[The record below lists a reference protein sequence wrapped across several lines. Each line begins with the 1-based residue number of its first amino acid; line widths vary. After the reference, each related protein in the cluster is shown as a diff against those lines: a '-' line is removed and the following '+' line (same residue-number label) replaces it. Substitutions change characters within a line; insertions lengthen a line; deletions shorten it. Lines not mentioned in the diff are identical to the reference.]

1 MRCVLALFVVVCMV
15 RLSLAHGD
23 GSSGPV
29 RFAGTFGPLC
39 LYILSLL
46 TRVRTVMAF
55 SGGTWAEATAV
66 ASWIVMGGGDGSVT
80 LAQQIGVM
88 ASVVGVF
95 VALGRL
101 ERLATPFCEM

>member
-66 ASWIVMGGGDGSVT
+66 ASWIVMGGGDGSVGEGEEDVVAWKEGSSG
-80 LAQQIGVM
+80 LV
-88 ASVVGVF
+88 SVGLVVR
-95 VALGRL
+95 VWSV
-101 ERLATPFCEM
+101 